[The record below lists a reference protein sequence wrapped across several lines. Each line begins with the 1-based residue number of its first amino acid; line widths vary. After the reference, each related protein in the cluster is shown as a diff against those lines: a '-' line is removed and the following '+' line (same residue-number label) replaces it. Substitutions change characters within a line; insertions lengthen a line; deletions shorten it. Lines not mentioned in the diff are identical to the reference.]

1 MKYRRKYMKHLL
13 VIHTG
18 GTISMSQDQSNKV
31 VTNDINP
38 ISMHQDVINQYAQID
53 ELNPFNVP
61 SPHMTIKHVKQLKD
75 IILEAVTNK
84 YYDGFV
90 ITHGT
95 DTLEETAFL
104 LDLILGIE
112 QPVVITGAMRSSNEI
127 GSDGLY
133 NYISAI
139 RVASDEKARH
149 KGVMVVFNDEI
160 HTARNVTKTHTSNTN
175 TFQSPNHGPLGVLTK
190 DRVQFHHMPY
200 RQQALEN
207 VNEKLNVPLVK
218 AYMGMPGDIFS
229 FYSREGIDG
238 MVIEALGQGN
248 IPPSALEGIQQLVS
262 LNIPILVKAY
272 MGMPGDIFS
281 FYSREGIDGMVIEA
295 LGQGNI
301 PPSALEG
308 IQQLVSLNIPIVLVS
323 RSFNGIV
330 SPTYAYDGGGYQLAQ
345 QGFIF
350 SNGLNGPKARL
361 KLLVALSNNLDK
373 AEIKSYF
380 EL

>member
-1 MKYRRKYMKHLL
+1 MKHLL

-61 SPHMTIKHVKQLKD
+61 SPHMTIQHVKQLKD
-75 IILEAVTNK
+75 VILEAVSNK

-207 VNEKLNVPLVK
+207 VNDKLNVPLVK

-248 IPPSALEGIQQLVS
+248 IPPSAL
-262 LNIPILVKAY
+262 
-272 MGMPGDIFS
+272 D
-281 FYSREGIDGMVIEA
+281 
-295 LGQGNI
+295 
-301 PPSALEG
+301 G

>member
-1 MKYRRKYMKHLL
+1 MKHLL

-38 ISMHQDVINQYAQID
+38 ISIHQDVINQYAQID

-61 SPHMTIKHVKQLKD
+61 SPHMTIQHVKQLKD
-75 IILEAVTNK
+75 IILEAVSNK

-207 VNEKLNVPLVK
+207 VNDKLNVPLVK

-248 IPPSALEGIQQLVS
+248 IPPSAL
-262 LNIPILVKAY
+262 
-272 MGMPGDIFS
+272 D
-281 FYSREGIDGMVIEA
+281 
-295 LGQGNI
+295 
-301 PPSALEG
+301 G

>member
-1 MKYRRKYMKHLL
+1 MKHLL

-31 VTNDINP
+31 VTNDTNP

-61 SPHMTIKHVKQLKD
+61 SPHMTIQHVKQLKD

-207 VNEKLNVPLVK
+207 VNDKLNVP
-218 AYMGMPGDIFS
+218 
-229 FYSREGIDG
+229 
-238 MVIEALGQGN
+238 
-248 IPPSALEGIQQLVS
+248 
-262 LNIPILVKAY
+262 LVKAY

-350 SNGLNGPKARL
+350 SNGLNGQKARL

>member
-1 MKYRRKYMKHLL
+1 MKHLL

-38 ISMHQDVINQYAQID
+38 ISLHQDVINQYAQID

-61 SPHMTIKHVKQLKD
+61 SPHMTIQHVKQLKD

-139 RVASDEKARH
+139 RVASDEMARH

-218 AYMGMPGDIFS
+218 AYMG
-229 FYSREGIDG
+229 
-238 MVIEALGQGN
+238 L
-248 IPPSALEGIQQLVS
+248 
-262 LNIPILVKAY
+262 
-272 MGMPGDIFS
+272 PGDIFS

>member
-1 MKYRRKYMKHLL
+1 MKHLL
-13 VIHTG
+13 VFHTG

-38 ISMHQDVINQYAQID
+38 ISLHQDVINQYAQID

-61 SPHMTIKHVKQLKD
+61 SPHMTIQHVKQLKD

-160 HTARNVTKTHTSNTN
+160 HTARNVTKTHTYNTN

-207 VNEKLNVPLVK
+207 VNEKLNVP
-218 AYMGMPGDIFS
+218 
-229 FYSREGIDG
+229 
-238 MVIEALGQGN
+238 
-248 IPPSALEGIQQLVS
+248 
-262 LNIPILVKAY
+262 LVKAY

>member
-1 MKYRRKYMKHLL
+1 MKHLL

-61 SPHMTIKHVKQLKD
+61 SPHMAIQHVKQLKD
-75 IILEAVTNK
+75 IILEAVSNK

-207 VNEKLNVPLVK
+207 VNDKLNVPLVK

-248 IPPSALEGIQQLVS
+248 IPPSAL
-262 LNIPILVKAY
+262 
-272 MGMPGDIFS
+272 D
-281 FYSREGIDGMVIEA
+281 
-295 LGQGNI
+295 
-301 PPSALEG
+301 G

>member
-1 MKYRRKYMKHLL
+1 MKHLL

-61 SPHMTIKHVKQLKD
+61 SPHMTIQHVKQLKD

-207 VNEKLNVPLVK
+207 VNDKLNVPLVK

-229 FYSREGIDG
+229 FYG
-238 MVIEALGQGN
+238 
-248 IPPSALEGIQQLVS
+248 
-262 LNIPILVKAY
+262 
-272 MGMPGDIFS
+272 
-281 FYSREGIDGMVIEA
+281 REGIDGMVIEA

>member
-1 MKYRRKYMKHLL
+1 MKHLL

-31 VTNDINP
+31 VTNDTNP

-61 SPHMTIKHVKQLKD
+61 SPHMTIQHVKQLKD

-112 QPVVITGAMRSSNEI
+112 PPVVITGAMRSSNEI

-207 VNEKLNVPLVK
+207 VNDKLNVP
-218 AYMGMPGDIFS
+218 
-229 FYSREGIDG
+229 
-238 MVIEALGQGN
+238 
-248 IPPSALEGIQQLVS
+248 
-262 LNIPILVKAY
+262 LVKAY

>member
-1 MKYRRKYMKHLL
+1 MKHLL

-61 SPHMTIKHVKQLKD
+61 SPHMTIQHVKQLKD

-207 VNEKLNVPLVK
+207 VNDKLNVPLVK

-248 IPPSALEGIQQLVS
+248 IPPSG
-262 LNIPILVKAY
+262 
-272 MGMPGDIFS
+272 
-281 FYSREGIDGMVIEA
+281 
-295 LGQGNI
+295 
-301 PPSALEG
+301 LEG

>member
-1 MKYRRKYMKHLL
+1 MKHLL

-31 VTNDINP
+31 VTNDTNP

-61 SPHMTIKHVKQLKD
+61 SPHMTIQHVKQLKD

-104 LDLILGIE
+104 LDLIIGIE

-207 VNEKLNVPLVK
+207 VNDKLNVP
-218 AYMGMPGDIFS
+218 
-229 FYSREGIDG
+229 
-238 MVIEALGQGN
+238 
-248 IPPSALEGIQQLVS
+248 
-262 LNIPILVKAY
+262 LVKAY

>member
-1 MKYRRKYMKHLL
+1 MKHLL

-38 ISMHQDVINQYAQID
+38 ISLHQDVINQYAQID
-53 ELNPFNVP
+53 ELNPFHVP
-61 SPHMTIKHVKQLKD
+61 SPHMTIQHVKQLKD

-218 AYMGMPGDIFS
+218 AYMG
-229 FYSREGIDG
+229 
-238 MVIEALGQGN
+238 L
-248 IPPSALEGIQQLVS
+248 
-262 LNIPILVKAY
+262 
-272 MGMPGDIFS
+272 PGDIFS

>member
-1 MKYRRKYMKHLL
+1 MKHLL

-61 SPHMTIKHVKQLKD
+61 SPHMTIQHVKQLKD

-200 RQQALEN
+200 SQQALEN
-207 VNEKLNVPLVK
+207 VNDKLNVP
-218 AYMGMPGDIFS
+218 
-229 FYSREGIDG
+229 
-238 MVIEALGQGN
+238 
-248 IPPSALEGIQQLVS
+248 
-262 LNIPILVKAY
+262 LVKAY

>member
-1 MKYRRKYMKHLL
+1 MKHLL

-61 SPHMTIKHVKQLKD
+61 SPHMTIQHVKQLKD
-75 IILEAVTNK
+75 IILDAVTKNF
-84 YYDGFV
+84 YDGFV

-112 QPVVITGAMRSSNEI
+112 EPIVITGAMRSSNEI

-207 VNEKLNVPLVK
+207 VNDKLNVP
-218 AYMGMPGDIFS
+218 
-229 FYSREGIDG
+229 
-238 MVIEALGQGN
+238 
-248 IPPSALEGIQQLVS
+248 
-262 LNIPILVKAY
+262 LVKAY

>member
-1 MKYRRKYMKHLL
+1 MKHLL

-61 SPHMTIKHVKQLKD
+61 SPHMTIQHVKQLKD

-207 VNEKLNVPLVK
+207 VNDKLNVPLVK

-262 LNIPILVKAY
+262 LNIPI
-272 MGMPGDIFS
+272 
-281 FYSREGIDGMVIEA
+281 
-295 LGQGNI
+295 
-301 PPSALEG
+301 
-308 IQQLVSLNIPIVLVS
+308 VLVS
-323 RSFNGIV
+323 SSFNGIV

>member
-1 MKYRRKYMKHLL
+1 MKHLL

-61 SPHMTIKHVKQLKD
+61 SPHMTIQHVKQLKD
-75 IILEAVTNK
+75 IILEAVSNK

-207 VNEKLNVPLVK
+207 VNDKLNVPLVK

-248 IPPSALEGIQQLVS
+248 IPPSAL
-262 LNIPILVKAY
+262 
-272 MGMPGDIFS
+272 D
-281 FYSREGIDGMVIEA
+281 
-295 LGQGNI
+295 
-301 PPSALEG
+301 G

-323 RSFNGIV
+323 RSFNGIA

>member
-1 MKYRRKYMKHLL
+1 MKHLL

-38 ISMHQDVINQYAQID
+38 ISLHQDVINQYAQID

-61 SPHMTIKHVKQLKD
+61 SPHMTIQHVKQLKD

-127 GSDGLY
+127 CSDGLY

-218 AYMGMPGDIFS
+218 AYMG
-229 FYSREGIDG
+229 
-238 MVIEALGQGN
+238 L
-248 IPPSALEGIQQLVS
+248 
-262 LNIPILVKAY
+262 
-272 MGMPGDIFS
+272 PGDIFS

>member
-1 MKYRRKYMKHLL
+1 MKHLL

-38 ISMHQDVINQYAQID
+38 ISLHQDVINQYAQID

-61 SPHMTIKHVKQLKD
+61 SPHMTIQHVKQLKD
-75 IILEAVTNK
+75 IILEAVTNR

-262 LNIPILVKAY
+262 LNIPI
-272 MGMPGDIFS
+272 
-281 FYSREGIDGMVIEA
+281 
-295 LGQGNI
+295 
-301 PPSALEG
+301 
-308 IQQLVSLNIPIVLVS
+308 VLVS

>member
-1 MKYRRKYMKHLL
+1 MKHLL

-61 SPHMTIKHVKQLKD
+61 SPHMTIQHVKQLKD

-262 LNIPILVKAY
+262 LNIPI
-272 MGMPGDIFS
+272 
-281 FYSREGIDGMVIEA
+281 
-295 LGQGNI
+295 
-301 PPSALEG
+301 
-308 IQQLVSLNIPIVLVS
+308 VLVS

-330 SPTYAYDGGGYQLAQ
+330 SPTYAYNGGGYQLAQ

>member
-1 MKYRRKYMKHLL
+1 MKHLL

-38 ISMHQDVINQYAQID
+38 ISLHQDVINQYAQID

-61 SPHMTIKHVKQLKD
+61 SPHMTIQHVKQLKD

-112 QPVVITGAMRSSNEI
+112 HPVVITGAMRSSNEI

-262 LNIPILVKAY
+262 LNIPI
-272 MGMPGDIFS
+272 
-281 FYSREGIDGMVIEA
+281 
-295 LGQGNI
+295 
-301 PPSALEG
+301 
-308 IQQLVSLNIPIVLVS
+308 VLVS

>member
-1 MKYRRKYMKHLL
+1 MKHLL

-61 SPHMTIKHVKQLKD
+61 SPHMTIQHVKQLKD

-84 YYDGFV
+84 YYDDFV

-207 VNEKLNVPLVK
+207 VNDKLNVPLVK

-262 LNIPILVKAY
+262 LNIPI
-272 MGMPGDIFS
+272 
-281 FYSREGIDGMVIEA
+281 
-295 LGQGNI
+295 
-301 PPSALEG
+301 
-308 IQQLVSLNIPIVLVS
+308 VLVS
-323 RSFNGIV
+323 HSFNGIV

>member
-1 MKYRRKYMKHLL
+1 MKHLL

-61 SPHMTIKHVKQLKD
+61 SPHMTIQHVKQLKD

-207 VNEKLNVPLVK
+207 VNDKLNVPL
-218 AYMGMPGDIFS
+218 
-229 FYSREGIDG
+229 
-238 MVIEALGQGN
+238 L
-248 IPPSALEGIQQLVS
+248 
-262 LNIPILVKAY
+262 KAY

>member
-1 MKYRRKYMKHLL
+1 MKHLL
-13 VIHTG
+13 VIHSG

-61 SPHMTIKHVKQLKD
+61 SPHMTIQHVKQLKD

-207 VNEKLNVPLVK
+207 VNDKLNVP
-218 AYMGMPGDIFS
+218 
-229 FYSREGIDG
+229 
-238 MVIEALGQGN
+238 
-248 IPPSALEGIQQLVS
+248 
-262 LNIPILVKAY
+262 LVKAY

>member
-1 MKYRRKYMKHLL
+1 MKHLL

-31 VTNDINP
+31 VTNDTNP

-61 SPHMTIKHVKQLKD
+61 SPHMTIQHVKQLKD
-75 IILEAVTNK
+75 IILEAITNK

-207 VNEKLNVPLVK
+207 VNDKLNVP
-218 AYMGMPGDIFS
+218 
-229 FYSREGIDG
+229 
-238 MVIEALGQGN
+238 
-248 IPPSALEGIQQLVS
+248 
-262 LNIPILVKAY
+262 LVKAY

>member
-1 MKYRRKYMKHLL
+1 MKHLL

-61 SPHMTIKHVKQLKD
+61 SPHMTIQHVKQLKD

-207 VNEKLNVPLVK
+207 VNDKLNVPLVK
-218 AYMGMPGDIFS
+218 AYMGMPGH
-229 FYSREGIDG
+229 
-238 MVIEALGQGN
+238 
-248 IPPSALEGIQQLVS
+248 
-262 LNIPILVKAY
+262 
-272 MGMPGDIFS
+272 IFS

>member
-1 MKYRRKYMKHLL
+1 MKHLL

-38 ISMHQDVINQYAQID
+38 ISLHQDVINQYAQID

-61 SPHMTIKHVKQLKD
+61 SPHMTIQHVKQLKD

-160 HTARNVTKTHTSNTN
+160 LTARNVTKTHTSNTN

-248 IPPSALEGIQQLVS
+248 
-262 LNIPILVKAY
+262 
-272 MGMPGDIFS
+272 M
-281 FYSREGIDGMVIEA
+281 
-295 LGQGNI
+295 

>member
-1 MKYRRKYMKHLL
+1 MKHLL

-18 GTISMSQDQSNKV
+18 GTISMSQDQSNIV
-31 VTNDINP
+31 VTNDTNP

-61 SPHMTIKHVKQLKD
+61 SPHMTIQHVKQLKD

-207 VNEKLNVPLVK
+207 VNDKLNVP
-218 AYMGMPGDIFS
+218 
-229 FYSREGIDG
+229 
-238 MVIEALGQGN
+238 
-248 IPPSALEGIQQLVS
+248 
-262 LNIPILVKAY
+262 LVKAY

>member
-1 MKYRRKYMKHLL
+1 MKHLL

-38 ISMHQDVINQYAQID
+38 ISLHQDVINQYAQID

-61 SPHMTIKHVKQLKD
+61 SPHMTIQHVKQLKD

-84 YYDGFV
+84 YYDGLV

-262 LNIPILVKAY
+262 LNIPI
-272 MGMPGDIFS
+272 
-281 FYSREGIDGMVIEA
+281 
-295 LGQGNI
+295 
-301 PPSALEG
+301 
-308 IQQLVSLNIPIVLVS
+308 VLVS

>member
-1 MKYRRKYMKHLL
+1 MKHLL
-13 VIHTG
+13 VVHTG

-38 ISMHQDVINQYAQID
+38 ISLHQDVINQYAQID

-61 SPHMTIKHVKQLKD
+61 SPHMTIQHVKQLKD

-262 LNIPILVKAY
+262 LNIPI
-272 MGMPGDIFS
+272 
-281 FYSREGIDGMVIEA
+281 
-295 LGQGNI
+295 
-301 PPSALEG
+301 
-308 IQQLVSLNIPIVLVS
+308 VLVS

>member
-1 MKYRRKYMKHLL
+1 MKHLL

-31 VTNDINP
+31 VTNDTNP

-61 SPHMTIKHVKQLKD
+61 SPHMTIQHVKQLKD

-207 VNEKLNVPLVK
+207 VNDKLNVP
-218 AYMGMPGDIFS
+218 
-229 FYSREGIDG
+229 
-238 MVIEALGQGN
+238 
-248 IPPSALEGIQQLVS
+248 
-262 LNIPILVKAY
+262 LVKAY

-330 SPTYAYDGGGYQLAQ
+330 SPTYEYDGGGYQLAQ

>member
-1 MKYRRKYMKHLL
+1 MKHLL

-61 SPHMTIKHVKQLKD
+61 SPHMTIQHVKQLKD
-75 IILEAVTNK
+75 IILEAVSNK

-262 LNIPILVKAY
+262 LNIPI
-272 MGMPGDIFS
+272 
-281 FYSREGIDGMVIEA
+281 
-295 LGQGNI
+295 
-301 PPSALEG
+301 
-308 IQQLVSLNIPIVLVS
+308 VLVS

-330 SPTYAYDGGGYQLAQ
+330 SPTYAYDGGGYQLTQ

>member
-1 MKYRRKYMKHLL
+1 MKHLL

-61 SPHMTIKHVKQLKD
+61 SPHMTIQHVKQLKD

-149 KGVMVVFNDEI
+149 TGVMVVFNDEI

-207 VNEKLNVPLVK
+207 VNDKLNVP
-218 AYMGMPGDIFS
+218 
-229 FYSREGIDG
+229 
-238 MVIEALGQGN
+238 
-248 IPPSALEGIQQLVS
+248 
-262 LNIPILVKAY
+262 LVKAY

>member
-1 MKYRRKYMKHLL
+1 MKHLL

-61 SPHMTIKHVKQLKD
+61 SPHMTIQHVKQLKD
-75 IILEAVTNK
+75 IILEAVSNK

-200 RQQALEN
+200 RQQVLEN
-207 VNEKLNVPLVK
+207 VNEKLNVP
-218 AYMGMPGDIFS
+218 
-229 FYSREGIDG
+229 
-238 MVIEALGQGN
+238 
-248 IPPSALEGIQQLVS
+248 
-262 LNIPILVKAY
+262 LVKAY